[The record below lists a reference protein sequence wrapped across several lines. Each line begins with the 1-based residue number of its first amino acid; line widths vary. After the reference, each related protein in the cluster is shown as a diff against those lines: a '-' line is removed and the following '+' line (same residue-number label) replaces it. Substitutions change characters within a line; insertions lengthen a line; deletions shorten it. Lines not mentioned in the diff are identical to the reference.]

1 MNRQKKLAL
10 LIVLAL
16 ALITIAPASAQ
27 DLGTTSAASTPA
39 AYWVGEY
46 FNNPELAGE
55 PAVILFDPA
64 INFDWG
70 AASPVQGI
78 ISPDHFSVRWSRTL
92 VLQPG
97 RYQFTVTVDDGVR
110 LWVNDQ
116 AVIDQWAVHQAQPFT
131 ATVTLPGGA
140 TPVRMEYFEDTNTA
154 VARLAWTSVV
164 SPTQAT
170 TTGGAASGV
179 VTGTQIL
186 NVRNGPGTSFAQI
199 ATLAA
204 GQTVGLTGRNT
215 DATWLQINLPGGGAG
230 WVSGFYIAPNAL
242 LTSLPVSEAIAS
254 VPSIGG
260 QTTAVVTGTQILNVR
275 TGPGLGF
282 NTFTTLNAGQS
293 IGLEGRDASATWIQV
308 SLPDNQLGWVSSEFI
323 TPNVPLTDL
332 PVVQTTTA
340 PSAVGT
346 PVASGTPNT
355 GGQATG
361 EVAGTPILIVRSGP
375 GTQFSQLATLNLAQS
390 VGLEGR
396 DAEAT
401 WVQVRLPDG
410 QLGWVS
416 RVYIRPNLTLN
427 ELPVVQ

>member
-1 MNRQKKLAL
+1 MNRQKRLAL

-16 ALITIAPASAQ
+16 VFITIAPASAQ

-46 FNNPELAGE
+46 FNNPDLAGS
-55 PAVILFDPA
+55 PTVILLDPA

-70 AASPVQGI
+70 AASPVQGLI
-78 ISPDHFSVRWSRTL
+78 PPDHFSVRWTRTL
-92 VLQPG
+92 LLQPG
-97 RYQFTVTVDDGVR
+97 RYQFTATVDDGVR
-110 LWVNDQ
+110 LWVNNQ
-116 AVIDQWAVHQAQPFT
+116 AVIDQWAVQQVQPFT

-140 TPVRMEYFEDTNTA
+140 TPIRMEYFEDTNTA
-154 VARLAWTSVV
+154 VARLDWTSVV

-170 TTGGAASGV
+170 ATGGAASGV
-179 VTGTQIL
+179 VTGTPIL

-199 ATLAA
+199 ATLAT
-204 GQTVGLTGRNT
+204 GQTVGLTGRNA
-215 DATWLQINLPGGGAG
+215 DATWLQINLPSGGVG
-230 WVSGFYIAPNAL
+230 WISGLYIAPNAL
-242 LTSLPVSEAIAS
+242 LTSLPVSAAIAA

-260 QTTAVVTGTQILNVR
+260 QTTAIVTGTQILNVR

-282 NTFTTLNAGQS
+282 NALTTLNAGQS
-293 IGLEGRDASATWIQV
+293 IGMEGRDASATWIQV
-308 SLPDNQLGWVSSEFI
+308 SLADNSLGWVSSEFI
-323 TPNVPLTDL
+323 RPNVPFTDL
-332 PVVQTTTA
+332 PVVSTTA
-340 PSAVGT
+340 APSVVGT

-355 GGQATG
+355 GGQALG
-361 EVAGTPILIVRSGP
+361 EVAGTPVLIVRSGP
-375 GTQFSQLATLNLAQS
+375 GTQFSQLTTLNLAQR

-416 RVYIRPNLTLN
+416 RVYILPNLNLGA
-427 ELPVVQ
+427 LPVVQ

>member
-131 ATVTLPGGA
+131 VTVTLLGGA

-154 VARLAWTSVV
+154 VARLDWTSVV
-164 SPTQAT
+164 SSTQAT

-179 VTGTQIL
+179 VTGTPIL

-215 DATWLQINLPGGGAG
+215 DATWLQINLPDGGAG

-242 LTSLPVSEAIAS
+242 LTSLPMSAAIAS

-260 QTTAVVTGTQILNVR
+260 PTTAVVTGTQILNVR

-282 NTFTTLNAGQS
+282 NAFTTLNAGQS

-346 PVASGTPNT
+346 LVASGTPNT

-401 WVQVRLPDG
+401 WVQVRLPEG

-416 RVYIRPNLTLN
+416 RVYIRPNLTLT